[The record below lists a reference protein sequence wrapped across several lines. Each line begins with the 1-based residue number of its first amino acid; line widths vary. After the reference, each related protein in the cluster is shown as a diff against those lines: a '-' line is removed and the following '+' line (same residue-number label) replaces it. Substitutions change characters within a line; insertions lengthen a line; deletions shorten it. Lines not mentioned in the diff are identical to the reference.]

1 MPKLRKFIAYRRIER
16 PYTRRSKFRKKAY
29 IKVNP
34 NRGVVRFVMGD
45 VTRKQF
51 TYSVYLK
58 STKDLQIRN
67 FAIEAGRQSGNRVL
81 EKKIGKSGYR
91 MVVRIFPHH
100 VLRENP
106 LAAGAGADRM
116 STGMAHSFGKPI
128 GLAAQ
133 VAENQVICQVD
144 CEKAHLEFA
153 KQALKRFS
161 HKVPCKCFIEAYN
174 NTKKVRL

>member
-45 VTRKQF
+45 LSNKKYP
-51 TYSVYLK
+51 YSLFLK
-58 STKDLQIRN
+58 STTDLQIRN
-67 FAIEAGRQSGNRVL
+67 FALEAGRQSGNRVL
-81 EKKIGKSGYR
+81 EKEIGKTGYR
-91 MVVRIFPHH
+91 MMVRVFPHH

-116 STGMAHSFGKPI
+116 STGMAHSFGKPV
-128 GLAAQ
+128 GLAAR
-133 VAENQVICQVD
+133 VFENQIICHVD
-144 CEKAHLEFA
+144 CEKTHIDLA
-153 KQALKRFS
+153 KTALKRFS
-161 HKVPCKCFIEAYN
+161 TKIPCKCYIEIFDNIRKA
-174 NTKKVRL
+174 KL